1 MASALILARK
11 EGLDHDVRESFA
23 IAGIAHLLAIF
34 GLHVGVVSMLV
45 SMVVRQIGLGPR
57 RTGMLSSAV
66 TWLYVGFIGFPDAAT
81 RAALILTFVSVS
93 RWRTRP
99 PGALGA
105 VATSLLVLFLVDPLS
120 PARPGFQLSFAGALG
135 LLIVAPPIRRRLDA
149 AWLCRIPRPFKGGLA
164 AGVGA
169 TLATAP
175 IVAWHFGRVS
185 LVGLPATLLAAPLVT
200 VAIPGLLLTLAVS
213 LIAPGLAQLLA
224 GGTNL
229 SLRAL

>member
-1 MASALILARK
+1 
-11 EGLDHDVRESFA
+11 
-23 IAGIAHLLAIF
+23 
-34 GLHVGVVSMLV
+34 MLV

-66 TWLYVGFIGFPDAAT
+66 TWLYVGFLGFPDAAT

-149 AWLCRIPRPFKGGLA
+149 AWLCRIPRPFKGGRA

-169 TLATAP
+169 LLRDLPT
-175 IVAWHFGRVS
+175 S
-185 LVGLPATLLAAPLVT
+185 LEVLKVGHHGSITST
-200 VAIPGLLLTLAVS
+200 SDGLLLHTTPALAVIS
-213 LIAPGLAQLLA
+213 VGANNRYGHPDDRVVARLRTVGSRIFRTDRNGHVRVRARRSGLHEVVGA
-224 GGTNL
+224 
-229 SLRAL
+229 S